1 MARYTPRVAV
11 GIEGHTPTVH
21 VRRGAYPGAGLAG
34 MYADGPDIWPSA
46 YGEAVG
52 TPSHSCSV
60 GVWRRRNKE
69 LWRRLLCLQH
79 WLQARQAYILASLDC
94 LPAFAPRYVASGLL
108 RKMQSVCLKKMRWI
122 RMQLRLQE
130 LPRTLGLS
138 SKNAY
143 CSVYMCLG
151 ISP

>member
-60 GVWRRRNKE
+60 AWLEVELAEVGASHNWSRLAAGVGQLLQLGRAE
-69 LWRRLLCLQH
+69 L
-79 WLQARQAYILASLDC
+79 AM
-94 LPAFAPRYVASGLL
+94 G
-108 RKMQSVCLKKMRWI
+108 
-122 RMQLRLQE
+122 
-130 LPRTLGLS
+130 
-138 SKNAY
+138 
-143 CSVYMCLG
+143 
-151 ISP
+151 